1 MRYGNPFEMAT
12 MKLVEYAGNSP
23 GLMAMDL
30 AGQYGG
36 AYRGPM
42 QQGVMSQ
49 QQMGGQPAMA
59 QNGGRAGGGGQPS
72 KPAVQAEQSLQQR
85 EKQMFEEEMRRGL
98 LSREMMR

>member
-23 GLMAMDL
+23 GLIAMDL

-59 QNGGRAGGGGQPS
+59 QNGGRVGGGGQPS
-72 KPAVQAEQSLQQR
+72 RQAAQPKQALQQR
-85 EKQMFEEEMRRGL
+85 EQQMIEEEMRRGL
-98 LSREMMR
+98 LAKEMMR